1 MFFFCCSGHG
11 NFGSVLKGEYTKSD
25 GEKIPVAVKKL
36 KSEEMNNPK
45 VHLRCTCYVLQSYHQ
60 EFFSVLCCLQY
71 EHVGDIIALTL
82 TNHLKKQRV
91 FCKII

>member
-45 VHLRCTCYVLQSYHQ
+45 VHLRYI
-60 EFFSVLCCLQY
+60 
-71 EHVGDIIALTL
+71 HV
-82 TNHLKKQRV
+82 V
-91 FCKII
+91 FCNHIIKNFSQSCAVSNMNM